1 MIICLPEAALSE
13 LLDHW
18 AQSMRRVYM
27 YALWRG
33 TPNKYG
39 GAGCRLKEQRGTVF
53 REVLTPQ
60 SNNNPLHHTQS
71 ASRFS
76 RYNTIFQVYAPN
88 MT

>member
-39 GAGCRLKEQRGTVF
+39 GAGCRLKEQRVIVF
-53 REVLTPQ
+53 V
-60 SNNNPLHHTQS
+60 
-71 ASRFS
+71 RF
-76 RYNTIFQVYAPN
+76 
-88 MT
+88 

>member
-39 GAGCRLKEQRGTVF
+39 GAGCRLKNSGSLRPH
-53 REVLTPQ
+53 EVLTPQ